1 LKRLWYYD
9 HSIFK
14 QVTLHAKK
22 LLPVFLI
29 FDKKPA
35 LEHTLKKI
43 KSIYPLEEEPLNL
56 LLASLKCREFP
67 KNHLLI
73 RADKIERVLYFIET
87 GIARAYVDG
96 RNNRITFWFG
106 MEGDVVLSYNSYI
119 NGKPGYENI
128 ELLENSKVYEINNA
142 ALEELYQTHASL
154 ANWGRKLAERE
165 LIKTEELYI
174 SKLFKPAKERY
185 HELLR
190 LYPSL
195 IKRVQLGQIASYLG
209 VTQVTLSRIR
219 AENK

>member
-1 LKRLWYYD
+1 M
-9 HSIFK
+9 
-14 QVTLHAKK
+14 
-22 LLPVFLI
+22 
-29 FDKKPA
+29 
-35 LEHTLKKI
+35 
-43 KSIYPLEEEPLNL
+43 EEEHLNL
-56 LLASLKCREFP
+56 LLSSLKCIEFS
-67 KNHLLI
+67 KGHLLLE
-73 RADKIERVLYFIET
+73 AGKIETVLYFIET

-96 RNNRITFWFG
+96 RDHRITFWFG

-142 ALEELYQTHASL
+142 TLDKLYQTHAAL
-154 ANWGRKLAERE
+154 ANWGRKLAELE

-185 HELLR
+185 EELLQF
-190 LYPSL
+190 YPSL
-195 IKRVQLGQIASYLG
+195 VKRVQLGHIASYLG